1 MRQRAERFL
10 PPALWMAGIVGA
22 TIYQLHRQG
31 RDWICTCGRI
41 RLWNGDVWSA
51 ENSQQLLDPYSFTH
65 VLHGMIFYVL
75 FSWLMPRAAFVWRL
89 CFAVA
94 FEALWEIIENTDAVI
109 GRYRGVTAAIGYR
122 GDTILNSFGDI
133 VCFALGF
140 AAARRLGFWRGV
152 LVFVA
157 TEVLLLI
164 WIKDSLLLNVIM
176 LISPSE
182 AIRSWQMAR

>member
-1 MRQRAERFL
+1 MIGLF
-10 PPALWMAGIVGA
+10 GG
-22 TIYQLHRQG
+22 TIYQIHRQG
-31 RDWICTCGRI
+31 RGWICSCGRV

-65 VLHGMIFYVL
+65 VLHGMIFYAL
-75 FSWLMPRAAFVWRL
+75 FSRLMPRAAFVWRL

-94 FEALWEIIENTDAVI
+94 FEAFWEVVENNDAVI
-109 GRYRGVTAAIGYR
+109 GRYRGVTAAIGYH

-133 VCFALGF
+133 LCFAVGF
-140 AAARRLGFWRGV
+140 AAARRLGPRLGI
-152 LVFVA
+152 LVFAA